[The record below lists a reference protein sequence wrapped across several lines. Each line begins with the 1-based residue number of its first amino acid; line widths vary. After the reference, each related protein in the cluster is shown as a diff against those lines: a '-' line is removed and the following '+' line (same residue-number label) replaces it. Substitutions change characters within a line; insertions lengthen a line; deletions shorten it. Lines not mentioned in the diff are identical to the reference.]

1 MKIGFEATGT
11 PRMHPMPRPR
21 ARRANALGL
30 LFLAGLVTLGCNTGA
45 TPGALPAPDF
55 QVPLGTAFP
64 LRAGDLGYVQGLN
77 DYLYISVQSLGADNR
92 CPAESACD
100 EPGFLE
106 VFLELET
113 SESQGAVRLQ
123 VPPSGEAVATFQGFE
138 IRILGAA
145 PAGRATRILSTEYIL
160 LVTVSVR

>member
-1 MKIGFEATGT
+1 
-11 PRMHPMPRPR
+11 MHPMPRSR
-21 ARRANALGL
+21 ARRASALGL
-30 LFLAGLVTLGCNTGA
+30 LFAAGLSALGCNTGA
-45 TPGALPAPDF
+45 TPGALPTPDF
-55 QVPLGTAFP
+55 QAPLNASFP
-64 LRAGDLGYVQGLN
+64 LRAGDLGYVQGQN
-77 DYLYISVQSLGADNR
+77 DYLFISVQSLGADNR
-92 CPAESACD
+92 CPPESACD

-145 PAGRATRILSTEYIL
+145 PAGRATRIPSTEYVL
-160 LVTVSVR
+160 LITVSVR

>member
-1 MKIGFEATGT
+1 
-11 PRMHPMPRPR
+11 MHPMPRPR
-21 ARRANALGL
+21 ARRANASGL
-30 LFLAGLVTLGCNTGA
+30 LLAAALLTLGCNTGA

-55 QVPLGTAFP
+55 QAPLNTSFP
-64 LRAGDLGYVQGLN
+64 LRAGDVGYVQGQT

-92 CPAESACD
+92 CPPESSCD

-113 SESQGAVRLQ
+113 SESQGALGMR
-123 VPPSGEAVATFQGFE
+123 VPPAGDAVGTFQGFE

-145 PAGRATRILSTEYIL
+145 PPGRETRIPTTEYVFLI
-160 LVTVSVR
+160 TVSLR

>member
-1 MKIGFEATGT
+1 
-11 PRMHPMPRPR
+11 MHPMPRLC
-21 ARRANALGL
+21 ARRANAPGL
-30 LFLAGLVTLGCNTGA
+30 LLLAGLVTLGCNTGT

-55 QVPLGTAFP
+55 QAPLGTSFP

-92 CPAESACD
+92 CPPESSCD

-123 VPPSGEAVATFQGFE
+123 VPPSGDAVATFQGFE

-145 PAGRATRILSTEYIL
+145 PPGQTTRIPTTEYIL
-160 LVTVSVR
+160 LITVSLR

>member
-1 MKIGFEATGT
+1 
-11 PRMHPMPRPR
+11 MHPMSRLR
-21 ARRANALGL
+21 ARRVNAPGL
-30 LFLAGLVTLGCNTGA
+30 LLLAGLATLGCNTGT

-55 QVPLGTAFP
+55 QAPLDTAFP

-77 DYLYISVQSLGADNR
+77 DYLYISVQSLGSDNR
-92 CPAESACD
+92 CPPESSCN

-113 SESQGAVRLQ
+113 SESQGAVGLQ
-123 VPPSGEAVATFQGFE
+123 VPPTGDAVATFQGFE

-145 PAGRATRILSTEYIL
+145 PPGQATRIPTTEYSRSSPQAAA
-160 LVTVSVR
+160 THRNGTSGSM

>member
-1 MKIGFEATGT
+1 
-11 PRMHPMPRPR
+11 MHPMPRPR
-21 ARRANALGL
+21 ARRANASGL
-30 LFLAGLVTLGCNTGA
+30 LLAAGLLTLGCNTGA

-55 QVPLGTAFP
+55 QAPLNTSFP
-64 LRAGDLGYVQGLN
+64 LRAGDVGYVQGQT

-92 CPAESACD
+92 CPPESSCE

-113 SESQGAVRLQ
+113 SESQGAVRMQ
-123 VPPSGEAVATFQGFE
+123 VPPSGDAVATFQGFE

-145 PAGRATRILSTEYIL
+145 PPGQATRIPTTEYVFLI
-160 LVTVSVR
+160 TVSLR